1 MGCRSSSSGTRPST
15 VVKDDTVVLRGK
27 KAILFGE
34 RDDIPGLSLR
44 TCVEAAGAEVV
55 YETTSCVV

>member
-1 MGCRSSSSGTRPST
+1 MGYRSCSSGIRPST
-15 VVKDDTVVLRGK
+15 VVEDEPVVLRAK

>member
-1 MGCRSSSSGTRPST
+1 ME
-15 VVKDDTVVLRGK
+15 DDAVVLQGK
-27 KAILFGE
+27 KAILLGE

>member
-1 MGCRSSSSGTRPST
+1 
-15 VVKDDTVVLRGK
+15 VEDDAVVLQGK
-27 KAILFGE
+27 KAILLGE